1 MTKEFFDRDSHYT
14 FCFIKAEDHKFNN
27 PITMKRSDS
36 SNSLNNKATKKP
48 RTLSDVAA
56 SDKSTDS
63 DSSGAAEG
71 AAAAAS
77 MPRINRPEP
86 FDVICGRG
94 RPYQEH
100 HGNKRL
106 HEIAAV
112 HKPQYLVSK
121 RRFKKGIAE
130 MIVKSI
136 KNDETQP
143 GRFLKRVDDEDD
155 EVWEDVSDEVA
166 REKVSHVLRFKSK
179 SYENP
184 SEASSSESG
193 AGGASGIP
201 GRARNNNQSSML
213 GLQSNLLATGQHHT
227 AQESIWNSMTMS
239 AFRLPGDA
247 SNYASHHPATT
258 LPPSVSTL
266 NAQRALLLNRQQE
279 RGPPIGGFDDSML
292 SSIRATG
299 AGTASILSGISS
311 SGTALGATTS
321 TETSAAGALR
331 NVSETTPVNL
341 LSDEQVFLLEALIQR
356 RRQVGSNSISG
367 SIAPPAAR
375 FP

>member
-48 RTLSDVAA
+48 RTLPDVAA

-63 DSSGAAEG
+63 DSSDAAEG
-71 AAAAAS
+71 AAPGAAAS
-77 MPRINRPEP
+77 MPRINRPGP

-155 EVWEDVSDEVA
+155 EVWEDVSDEVS

-193 AGGASGIP
+193 GASGIP
-201 GRARNNNQSSML
+201 GRARNNNQSSIL
-213 GLQSNLLATGQHHT
+213 GLQSNLATGQHQT

-247 SNYASHHPATT
+247 SSYASHHPATT

-266 NAQRALLLNRQQE
+266 NAQRALLNRQQE

-299 AGTASILSGISS
+299 AGTAAILSGISS
-311 SGTALGATTS
+311 ETVLGATTS
-321 TETSAAGALR
+321 TETGAGGALR

-356 RRQVGSNSISG
+356 RRQVRSNSISG